1 MPRVSAYTK
10 YISDKTE
17 DEINKLNDTVK
28 EMYIDKNMTREEIS
42 ELLGI
47 DFNVI
52 RGITSKLKKPK
63 SLKYARIA
71 ENSAKTNIEKYGT
84 KCTLNTEESIR
95 KKRQTWIN
103 NYGVNNP
110 SKADE
115 VKSKK
120 VETSQKHYGTDYPLQ
135 SEEIKEHI
143 DNTNLRKYGVKRPL
157 RNSEIIGKVK
167 STNLNK
173 YGVENAFQI
182 QHSID
187 KAKESLRSHIPDDVK
202 SILYN
207 KDKFIQLLS
216 SFEFKDRTWYNV
228 CSKLGLSTS
237 TVGRIYR
244 KYNISDIV
252 PINVVSSRSHYEDD
266 IISFI
271 RTLYN
276 GYISKNNRNVIHP
289 FEIDIY
295 IPEFKLG
302 IEFNGDYWHSDE
314 KKESQYHQKKSMYA
328 KDKGIFIYHIWEH
341 EWNDPIK
348 QKIIKS
354 QIQNLLHCN
363 DVIYARKCEVRE
375 ISSSNLREFLDENH
389 LQGNRNSSI
398 RYGLFY
404 NNELVSVMSFGF
416 NKFIRKNSNDIE
428 LLRFCNKCGLSIVG
442 GASKLFKRFLNDTD
456 YDNIISYCNIAKGK
470 GNLYYNLGFEF
481 ESITPCNYKW
491 INIHTGEI
499 KSRYQC
505 QMKDEFNIMI
515 SKGFTRIEDC
525 GSYKF
530 IYRRNH

>member
-42 ELLGI
+42 ESLGI

-63 SLKYARIA
+63 SLTYARIV

-95 KKRQTWIN
+95 KKKQTWIN
-103 NYGVNNP
+103 NYGVDNP

-143 DNTNLRKYGVKRPL
+143 
-157 RNSEIIGKVK
+157 I
-167 STNLNK
+167 STNLEK
-173 YGVENAFQI
+173 YGTKHPLQSEYVKMHHQGLISQRESIPEFARDIIFNKNKFEELI
-182 QHSID
+182 KSID
-187 KAKESLRSHIPDDVK
+187 PDELTIKKIGDLIGYGSGTTIRRQYVKFGFDKKYKIKFYRSYGESEITEFIESLG
-202 SILYN
+202 YTN
-207 KDKFIQLLS
+207 F
-216 SFEFKDRTWYNV
+216 T
-228 CSKLGLSTS
+228 
-237 TVGRIYR
+237 
-244 KYNISDIV
+244 
-252 PINVVSSRSHYEDD
+252 INDH
-266 IISFI
+266 
-271 RTLYN
+271 
-276 GYISKNNRNVIHP
+276 KPIHP
-289 FEIDIY
+289 YELDIY